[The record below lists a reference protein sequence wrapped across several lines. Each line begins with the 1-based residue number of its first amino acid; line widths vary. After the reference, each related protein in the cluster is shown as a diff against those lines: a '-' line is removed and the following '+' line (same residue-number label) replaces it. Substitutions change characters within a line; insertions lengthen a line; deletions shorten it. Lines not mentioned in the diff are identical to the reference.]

1 MVPAPKIA
9 TLKAISSRRWRRM
22 GPPGKNT
29 IAKLRPAHTVI
40 GATDCLHAGGF
51 FCNNRCMSEQAD
63 DEVRL
68 LARAFDRAWK
78 RYYRPSRIGAISA
91 SVARPALAKHL
102 IASAKQG
109 VVSLDD
115 LAQGGLQH
123 LVSLTPEARQW
134 GRLRVEGAGARFQQ
148 EWRVRQSTV

>member
-1 MVPAPKIA
+1 MDYRGSSANSLRDLDV
-9 TLKAISSRRWRRM
+9 SRRLNRAGVTRCRRF
-22 GPPGKNT
+22 T
-29 IAKLRPAHTVI
+29 PAAFSVTFAI
-40 GATDCLHAGGF
+40 
-51 FCNNRCMSEQAD
+51 MSERPD
-63 DEVRL
+63 DELKL
-68 LARAFDRAWK
+68 LALAFDRAWK

-91 SVARPALAKHL
+91 DVARPALAKHL

-134 GRLRVEGAGARFQQ
+134 GRVRIEGAGAKFQQ
-148 EWRVRQSTV
+148 EWRVRKSTA

>member
-1 MVPAPKIA
+1 LQPTSAAFSA
-9 TLKAISSRRWRRM
+9 TFAIM
-22 GPPGKNT
+22 T
-29 IAKLRPAHTVI
+29 ERP
-40 GATDCLHAGGF
+40 
-51 FCNNRCMSEQAD
+51 D
-63 DEVRL
+63 DELKL
-68 LARAFDRAWK
+68 LALAFDRAWK

-91 SVARPALAKHL
+91 DVARPALAKHL

-134 GRLRVEGAGARFQQ
+134 GRLRIEGAGAKFQQ
-148 EWRVRQSTV
+148 EWRVRKSTA